1 MLCCHEHTCLRLMK
15 IGLLGAAVVAGV
27 ATAALWIR
35 RRKHLPSL
43 SQWHPR
49 EFVCDLASA
58 TQEVEITRKRYG
70 SNRAAAVSVRG
81 AVFHVPNGDAWRVL
95 FGPKP
100 WKTDKQ
106 YRARAVS
113 TLVVLNWSSLVPT
126 FVGGGVS
133 TSETSCPHK
142 ALNRELSEELG
153 HYAAS
158 AFSFLPRHYQFSLVQ
173 RSKRGKRVLRVEHH
187 YAVALRDADVYQR
200 LLRGFFDF
208 KRPALVHEVH
218 GAASVPLCV
227 EAPDDVADVSPGGW
241 NVVGLPS
248 FIGRSFRQIYQPLLV
263 HMVRF
268 GMLKCQEL
276 AHVLAL
282 AEACTHGGVRFSSN
296 EFWDTHGIAAALL
309 GKAAN
314 IEPSSS

>member
-27 ATAALWIR
+27 ATAAVWIR

-58 TQEVEITRKRYG
+58 TREVEITRKRYG

-81 AVFHVPNGDAWRVL
+81 AVFHVPNGNAWRVL

-153 HYAAS
+153 HDAAS
-158 AFSFLPRHYQFSLVQ
+158 AFAFLPRHYQFSLVQ
-173 RSKRGKRVLRVEHH
+173 RSKRGKRVCEWSTTTPSPFETLTFTSACSVDSSISSDQLSCTRCT
-187 YAVALRDADVYQR
+187 AL
-200 LLRGFFDF
+200 
-208 KRPALVHEVH
+208 PACR
-218 GAASVPLCV
+218 CV
-227 EAPDDVADVSPGGW
+227 WKPQTTSPTCLQEAGTW
-241 NVVGLPS
+241 
-248 FIGRSFRQIYQPLLV
+248 
-263 HMVRF
+263 
-268 GMLKCQEL
+268 
-276 AHVLAL
+276 
-282 AEACTHGGVRFSSN
+282 
-296 EFWDTHGIAAALL
+296 
-309 GKAAN
+309 
-314 IEPSSS
+314 